1 MFVWLL
7 RWELILNVIHLVQMF
22 CWGIL
27 NPLQSINFQL
37 LCTHSM
43 VHHRY
48 LQHITIPSIHP
59 VADEQTDRQAHQN
72 NGPDNSVIYCPG
84 NEGFKSWPGRT
95 RLHSTQDMLTIQIM
109 WLVLEFVIVMNISM
123 ASEDHI
129 RMFYVRADTL
139 KPTMLMPLDVTR
151 RTCVWVPFCQSVT
164 TVDVL
169 KITCKRIPRLIT
181 N

>member
-7 RWELILNVIHLVQMF
+7 RWELILNVIHLVQML

-109 WLVLEFVIVMNISM
+109 WLLLEFVIVMNISM

-139 KPTMLMPLDVTR
+139 KPNYVDAPACDEEDMCVGPLLPVSYNCR
-151 RTCVWVPFCQSVT
+151 CPENY
-164 TVDVL
+164 L
-169 KITCKRIPRLIT
+169 
-181 N
+181 